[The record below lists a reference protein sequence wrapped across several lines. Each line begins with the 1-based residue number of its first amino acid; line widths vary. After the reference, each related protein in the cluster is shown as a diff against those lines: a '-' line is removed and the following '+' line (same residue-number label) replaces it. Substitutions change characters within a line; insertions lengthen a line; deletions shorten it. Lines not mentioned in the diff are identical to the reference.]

1 MRRDK
6 TIHQILSL
14 SFVLV
19 SLSSCGLWP
28 YKSDFDCPIPEG
40 EQCQSLYETNLKAD
54 AGAYAPTFMS
64 SPPMSNSASSAT
76 LHSSQRKA
84 CCSACASHNTCKVSV

>member
-1 MRRDK
+1 MKACKMRRYK
-6 TIHQILSL
+6 TILQILSL

-28 YKSDFDCPIPEG
+28 YKSDFDCAIPEG

-64 SPPMSNSASSAT
+64 SPSTAAE